1 MAKIIHT
8 VQQVKHWN
16 AAGTVMQFHC
26 INSELMTEHITM
38 VHIVSKTTY

>member
-1 MAKIIHT
+1 

-26 INSELMTEHITM
+26 INSELLTEHIWYT
-38 VHIVSKTTY
+38 